1 MQIFKYLTCTF
12 CLFFLFCNVSAF
24 ASGASHTS
32 LSPAGLWK
40 NIDDAT
46 GKPRS
51 LIRIIDNNGE
61 FSAVVEKG
69 LLETDTGEKIC
80 DKCTDERK
88 DQKVIGMTIVK
99 GIHKKGIIYEGGNIL
114 DPDNG
119 KVYKC
124 KMKLIEDGNK
134 LEVRG
139 FIGMSLFGRSQIWLR
154 EE

>member
-1 MQIFKYLTCTF
+1 MRIFKWLA
-12 CLFFLFCNVSAF
+12 LFQCAFLLLNGLAN
-24 ASGASHTS
+24 ASDNAQKGAT
-32 LSPAGLWK
+32 PAGLWK
-40 NIDDAT
+40 NIDDKT

-51 LIRIIDNNGE
+51 LIRIIENNGD

-69 LLETDTGEKIC
+69 LLETDTGEKVC

-99 GIHKKGIIYEGGNIL
+99 AMHKKGPIYEGGNIL
-114 DPDNG
+114 DPENG

-124 KMKLIEDGNK
+124 KMKLDETGNK

-139 FIGMSLFGRSQIWLR
+139 FIGMSLFGRSQIWFR